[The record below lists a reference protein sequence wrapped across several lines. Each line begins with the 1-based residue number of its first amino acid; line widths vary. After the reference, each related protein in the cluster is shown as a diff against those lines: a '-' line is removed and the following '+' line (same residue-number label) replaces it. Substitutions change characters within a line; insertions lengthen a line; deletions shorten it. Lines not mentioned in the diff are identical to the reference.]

1 MDIQSKYEDLAVIF
15 TLTPVDYCQIIKMLN
30 DHVHIIIYQK
40 ETQLVTTQTEQTELP
55 FTPTNYCQIITYG
68 KW

>member
-30 DHVHIIIYQK
+30 DHVHMIIYQK
-40 ETQLVTTQTEQTELP
+40 ETQLVTTRT
-55 FTPTNYCQIITYG
+55 
-68 KW
+68 